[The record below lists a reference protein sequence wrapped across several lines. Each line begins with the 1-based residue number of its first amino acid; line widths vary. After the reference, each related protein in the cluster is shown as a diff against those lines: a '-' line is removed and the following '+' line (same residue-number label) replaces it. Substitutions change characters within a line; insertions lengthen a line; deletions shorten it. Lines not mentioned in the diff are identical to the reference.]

1 MDEKLFGEA
10 VGKFAAG
17 VVLVALLLFL
27 PAWTLDWPQAWLF
40 MGILFVPMFAAGLVL
55 MKKDPDLLRRR
66 LDAREKQDEQKTV
79 IRLSA
84 LMFLTAF
91 VLAGL
96 NRRFGWIV
104 LPDAVSWIAAAVF
117 LAAYALY
124 AEVLQENMYLSRTVE
139 VQEGQKVVDSGLYG
153 IVRHPM
159 YAVTLLLFLA
169 MPLVLGSILSF
180 AVMLAYIPIIVRR
193 IANEEKV
200 LEEGLEGYR
209 EYKNKV
215 RYRLIPF
222 LW

>member
-10 VGKFAAG
+10 VGEFAAG

-84 LMFLTAF
+84 FMFLTAF

-124 AEVLQENMYLSRTVE
+124 E
-139 VQEGQKVVDSGLYG
+139 
-153 IVRHPM
+153 
-159 YAVTLLLFLA
+159 
-169 MPLVLGSILSF
+169 
-180 AVMLAYIPIIVRR
+180 
-193 IANEEKV
+193 
-200 LEEGLEGYR
+200 
-209 EYKNKV
+209 
-215 RYRLIPF
+215 
-222 LW
+222 